1 MATAFLGAFMST
13 TPHFKPVN
21 PGGEPWEPR
30 SVRGVSFATAAT
42 FSSKSP
48 FRHDD
53 WGREIARPFQLVVM
67 PSYTPPKITP
77 EMERDADFAW
87 YDRPIEKPTI
97 IWDAFSEMALFEMV
111 AEVFRSDPLAGHF
124 RVRKVATKSLL
135 EDIRDPAL
143 LALRPKRDGFLPN
156 GVVDPYG
163 YMRAQRT
170 HRAAL
175 QRWAFDAMVV
185 EKARGRPEHVE
196 KWSRVSS
203 LYQHMLNKDSVR
215 HSDTNMRESWSET
228 KWREA
233 PHKPLILD
241 SGYTSPVSFMEDR
254 INLAAKGAFTSTAS
268 GLEEKARSRSRS
280 FGDAGTGVATSS
292 PSPKPAE
299 DGADSHKGGFWSS
312 LFSS

>member
-1 MATAFLGAFMST
+1 MAAAFLGAFMST

-53 WGREIARPFQLVVM
+53 WGRGIERPFQLVVL
-67 PSYTPPKITP
+67 PTYVVPKITP
-77 EMERDADFAW
+77 ELERDADFAW

-97 IWDAFSEMALFEMV
+97 IWDSFSEMALFEMV
-111 AEVFRSDPLAGHF
+111 AEVFRSDPLDGHF

-135 EDIRDPAL
+135 EDIRDPDL
-143 LALRPKRDGFLPN
+143 LRRRPKREGFLPN

-163 YMRAQRT
+163 YMRAQRS

-175 QRWAFDAMVV
+175 QRWAFDCMVE
-185 EKARGRPEHVE
+185 EKGRGRAVHAGL
-196 KWSRVSS
+196 WSQVSA
-203 LYQHMLNKDSVR
+203 LYQHLLNKEAVR
-215 HSDTNMRESWSET
+215 HSDTNMREIWSER

-233 PHKPLILD
+233 PHKPLIED
-241 SGYTSPVSFMEDR
+241 SGYTSPVSFMETR
-254 INLAAKGAFTSTAS
+254 ITQAAKGAFTSTAS
-268 GLEEKARSRSRS
+268 GLEEKARSRTRS
-280 FGDAGTGVATSS
+280 FG
-292 PSPKPAE
+292 PS
-299 DGADSHKGGFWSS
+299 DGASAVVAQKGEQDVAPNDGGFWSR